1 MKKILLV
8 IIIILLLS
16 GCTKNDNKNIKKD
29 IKRINKQEEKETY
42 KDLNTTPIGI
52 YDLQGNTLKKLNQ
65 INVSP
70 TIESEIGTFQ
80 LYPSNKESIN
90 LDTSFAESYHN
101 EWITYKNIKL
111 GFNIKFSLNTNEEIS
126 YNILGPQNTFDKWEY
141 LMNYLYDDYVNRGK
155 SFYSHIEPEE
165 VTDETLYTAFKMQ
178 SGHLIDQINSKIEFT
193 VFTYDSEDDFL
204 NNEYRGNS
212 SNKLIIC
219 LENRPC

>member
-101 EWITYKNIKL
+101 EWIKYKNIKL

-126 YNILGPQNTFDKWEY
+126 YNILGPQN
-141 LMNYLYDDYVNRGK
+141 
-155 SFYSHIEPEE
+155 
-165 VTDETLYTAFKMQ
+165 TDETLYTAFKMQ

-193 VFTYDSEDDFL
+193 VFTYDSEDDFI